1 SASQERY
8 DMEQRTGY
16 QPAFV
21 RNMLQLNN
29 GVRRRNNRDE
39 PFYSEIGQLAGISE
53 TDWSWSVLMAD
64 FDNDGW
70 RDMHVTNGIAR
81 DVTNNDYVVF
91 KNSLTQNSYVFG
103 STNTL
108 KPLSR
113 DAMRLLRKNLDQY
126 GSVQPDNYFF
136 NNNGDL
142 TFSNTTIQTGLAIPS
157 ISNGA
162 AYAD

>member
-21 RNMLQLNN
+21 RNVLQLNN
-29 GVRRRNNRDE
+29 GVRRVNNRDE
-39 PFYSEIGQLAGISE
+39 PFYSEIGQLAGVSE

-70 RDMHVTNGIAR
+70 KDMHVTNGIAK

-91 KNSLTQNSYVFG
+91 KNAQTQNGYVFG
-103 STNTL
+103 GANTAR
-108 KPLSR
+108 PLSTE
-113 DAMRLLRKNLDQY
+113 M
-126 GSVQPDNYFF
+126 
-136 NNNGDL
+136 
-142 TFSNTTIQTGLAIPS
+142 
-157 ISNGA
+157 
-162 AYAD
+162 